1 MDTASQLSER
11 TKSLI
16 AVVAGAVIYGLLGL
30 FMTSPERSI
39 RLILA
44 FLLGWGMIPVLL
56 VYDPERPQSGLLV
69 IVLAGIGGF
78 VGWLTY
84 YLWDKKDHLRPAIVG
99 FFILNSLSF
108 MAVFSIGLQ
117 TID

>member
-16 AVVAGAVIYGLLGL
+16 AVVAGAVIYGLLG
-30 FMTSPERSI
+30 
-39 RLILA
+39 
-44 FLLGWGMIPVLL
+44 WGMIPVLL
-56 VYDPERPQSGLLV
+56 VYNPERPQSGLLV